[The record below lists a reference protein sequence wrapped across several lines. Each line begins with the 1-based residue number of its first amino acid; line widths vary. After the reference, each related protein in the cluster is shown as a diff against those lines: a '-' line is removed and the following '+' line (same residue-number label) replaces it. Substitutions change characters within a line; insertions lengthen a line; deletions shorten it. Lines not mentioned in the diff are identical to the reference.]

1 MNETRQLVAHLQGLN
16 YTGFSPAVVQA
27 AKLALL
33 DFLGVAIAGSQTEPA
48 RIYARYLA
56 ESSQRASEKASR
68 FAPQFR
74 PIHYHDAAQLNAV
87 YGHALDFDDVHNA
100 SITHLGAIS
109 IPVAWALA
117 EEFGLSGQ
125 ELICAVV
132 AGYEAGARVGEAIT
146 PWAYKIWHTTAVAG
160 PFAAAAAAAKL
171 LGLSEVQTLN
181 AFGSAGTQASGLW
194 EFLSNG
200 SMSKVLHVA
209 NACAAGLRSAEL
221 AQRGFTGAETILE
234 GPAGFLAAMTPQ
246 ADATKLVAG
255 LESSPLRVLQ
265 NSLKAYP
272 CCRHAHAGVF
282 AMQQLMDEH
291 SLETGE
297 IESILDETYALATKT
312 LDKAR
317 PENPYAAKFSAQY
330 LLARQLASGQIAEE
344 SFEPDAI
351 RDAEVGALMGKVS
364 IRTAEDLEGQ
374 YAADPQIWPHR
385 VSLVLKDG
393 RKLSKT
399 VEYPLGDHHNP
410 LGWEEAARKFRGN
423 TEALIGERASE
434 ALVDALSNLE
444 KAATMRG
451 FLQQIQEENHE

>member
-160 PFAAAAAAAKL
+160 PFAAA
-171 LGLSEVQTLN
+171 V
-181 AFGSAGTQASGLW
+181 
-194 EFLSNG
+194 
-200 SMSKVLHVA
+200 
-209 NACAAGLRSAEL
+209 EL

-385 VSLVLKDG
+385 VSLELKDG